1 MAGDRA
7 LSLLIDIRARDSASS
22 IVRSLGGILSGL
34 ANPFKLIAQGA
45 KTAINSMDFFIHG
58 FPATG
63 ILNLKK
69 GLADV
74 VKGFEQLA
82 VAALK
87 VIAIFGLIAVAVG
100 IALGVA
106 AVKAAADF
114 QQGLNRLV
122 TGAGDVT
129 DNMTKMGQAILG
141 ISVAT
146 GVMTDQLL
154 PAMYQIISAGQR
166 GAQAEDTLAV
176 AARGAVAEQATV
188 VDVAKALT
196 TAMTDYG
203 TAQFNATQFMNGYT
217 RAVQLGKI
225 TLEELSNSMGPL
237 LPLAKNLGISFA
249 DVAAAM
255 STMTNA
261 GIPAQRAATSLRFM
275 FQSLENPT
283 KKASTAMTEFGLNT
297 VAEGSVPFNRAVSD
311 MIGGQRS
318 LQAFLSLTGTHFAT
332 YVTNTKAVTDAMKAS
347 KSAVLGWDTAQKNLN
362 VKLSQGWAVIQ
373 ALFIAIGT
381 QLLPKLTDLL
391 GKIIPVVQQF
401 AAWVTNAKPLG
412 GFINM
417 VAGALQAV
425 FDPAKKANAQM
436 APLTDTFDR
445 AKGVIKAVGT
455 FLSPLADTFDRA
467 SGSIKS
473 IKNNMQPMLDTFD
486 RAKSVMK
493 SVKTEVNPLVPIF
506 QALATAFNNV
516 KNAAIAVWNFL
527 VPIGNFIAKTL
538 APYFKQIGFIITTVL
553 VPAWNAFVKAIQ
565 PYLPVLLL
573 LAKIVGIILVAALIL
588 VGATILLVVGAVLL
602 AIGIFTAL
610 VAAVL
615 FASTWVHDKIKW
627 LVDTVVGFF
636 KWLWQQLI
644 GGSII
649 PDIVNGIVKWF
660 GKARDFIV
668 ALWTFVI
675 HWIVTEWQMLKDR
688 AAQIWNGIWHL
699 IETAIQNLSNG
710 IRNRIIIIH
719 AWLVHQWDVLVAKAT
734 AWGSSLINNFLSGL
748 QSAWGAVTSWVNGA
762 LAGLRN
768 LFPHSPVKEG
778 PLKGYENWGYTFG
791 MGIAD
796 GIRRSTPAV
805 ESAALLLASA
815 MGGSYSGSYSLSGAS
830 FGGGRYPTGGV
841 TIVHNHIVVMP
852 PDVKLDGASVTDK
865 IMQRAGTDVRRH
877 GGPIKWG

>member
-1 MAGDRA
+1 MKT
-7 LSLLIDIRARDSASS
+7 SL
-22 IVRSLGGILSGL
+22 
-34 ANPFKLIAQGA
+34 P
-45 KTAINSMDFFIHG
+45 
-58 FPATG
+58 
-63 ILNLKK
+63 
-69 GLADV
+69 
-74 VKGFEQLA
+74 
-82 VAALK
+82 AALQM
-87 VIAIFGLIAVAVG
+87 IWD
-100 IALGVA
+100 A
-106 AVKAAADF
+106 AK
-114 QQGLNRLV
+114 Q
-122 TGAGDVT
+122 AGP
-129 DNMTKMGQAILG
+129 Q
-141 ISVAT
+141 
-146 GVMTDQLL
+146 
-154 PAMYQIISAGQR
+154 
-166 GAQAEDTLAV
+166 
-176 AARGAVAEQATV
+176 
-188 VDVAKALT
+188 
-196 TAMTDYG
+196 
-203 TAQFNATQFMNGYT
+203 
-217 RAVQLGKI
+217 
-225 TLEELSNSMGPL
+225 
-237 LPLAKNLGISFA
+237 
-249 DVAAAM
+249 
-255 STMTNA
+255 
-261 GIPAQRAATSLRFM
+261 
-275 FQSLENPT
+275 
-283 KKASTAMTEFGLNT
+283 
-297 VAEGSVPFNRAVSD
+297 GSVPFNRAVSD

-318 LQAFLSLTGTHFAT
+318 LQAFLSLTGGHFKT
-332 YVTNTKAVTDAMKAS
+332 YIANTKAVTDAMESS
-347 KSAVLGWDTAQKNLN
+347 KTAVLGWDTAQKNFN
-362 VKLSQGWAVIQ
+362 VILDQGKAVVH
-373 ALFIAIGT
+373 AVFIAIGT
-381 QLLPKLTDLL
+381 QLLPKLGDLL
-391 GKIIPVVQQF
+391 GIIMPVVQNF
-401 AAWVTNAKPLG
+401 ATWVTNAKPLS
-412 GFINM
+412 GFIDM
-417 VAGALQAV
+417 VTQALQKV
-425 FDPAKKANAQM
+425 FGPAKNATSAM

-455 FLSPLADTFDRA
+455 FLSPLADAFDRA

-553 VPAWNAFVKAIQ
+553 V
-565 PYLPVLLL
+565 
-573 LAKIVGIILVAALIL
+573 AALIL

-660 GKARDFIV
+660 TKARDFIV

-675 HWIVTEWQMLKDR
+675 HWIASEWQMLKDR

-734 AWGSSLINNFLSGL
+734 AWGTNLINNFLSGL

-778 PLKGYENWGYTFG
+778 PLKGYETWGYTFG

-815 MGGSYSGSYSLSGAS
+815 MGGNYSGSYSLSGSS
-830 FGGGRYPTGGV
+830 FGGGRYPTGGH
-841 TIVHNHIVVMP
+841 TIVIMP
-852 PDVKLDGASVTDK
+852 PGPVRSAVYLDKKEVGYH
-865 IMQRAGTDVRRH
+865 IMDWAGTDVRRH
-877 GGPIKWG
+877 